1 MKIKLNDLISK
12 VANVTLSTILMANG
26 IDDNTAT
33 NAGNIIEGL
42 VSGISLEG
50 NNNTLKKLLSIY
62 RTSIEAAFEMEEIE
76 LTGDLEED
84 IYTQLIDKENLLTYL
99 NNDADQLIVG
109 IIKNSFEKHDIPY
122 EEQKINVNNL
132 VNIIVNKI
140 YKGILGDIDLTII
153 YTNIIVNVITLR

>member
-109 IIKNSFEKHDIPY
+109 IIKNSF
-122 EEQKINVNNL
+122 
-132 VNIIVNKI
+132 
-140 YKGILGDIDLTII
+140 
-153 YTNIIVNVITLR
+153 

>member
-132 VNIIVNKI
+132 
-140 YKGILGDIDLTII
+140 
-153 YTNIIVNVITLR
+153 

>member
-153 YTNIIVNVITLR
+153 YTNIIVYIVVH